1 MTIKEALKTLSENLT
16 VSDGKLDL
24 ALINAGL
31 NGTALYTPEDEQK
44 VDMVYVTLLLTSIT
58 ISELR
63 EDDVSIKYTA
73 DLKGIV
79 SAIYRKWGLVDPFA
93 IAKPKVKQVQIW

>member
-31 NGTALYTPEDEQK
+31 IGTTLYTPEDEQAI
-44 VDMVYVTLLLTSIT
+44 DMVYVTLLLTSIT
-58 ISELR
+58 ISELK

-79 SAIYRKWGLVDPFA
+79 SAIYRKWVLVDPFA

>member
-16 VSDGKLDL
+16 VSDGKLHL

-31 NGTALYTPEDEQK
+31 NGTTLYTPEDEQK
-44 VDMVYVTLLLTSIT
+44 VDMVYITLLLTSIT
-58 ISELR
+58 ISELK

-79 SAIYRKWGLVDPFA
+79 SYIMRKWGLVDPFA
-93 IAKPKVKQVQIW
+93 IAKPKVTQRLIW